1 MEQSPS
7 PRNPLNVDLGP
18 KPSPRPKNSDRKNG
32 PRKTEYIQ
40 N

>member
-1 MEQSPS
+1 MEQS
-7 PRNPLNVDLGP
+7 PRNPLNVDFGP
-18 KPSPRPKNSDRKNG
+18 KPKNSERKNA